1 MEFGIFDG
9 DKSSKRLYYNGGTPY
24 NLINEDGL
32 QGYWKMNEGSGSVVK
47 DFSNEGNDG
56 TIVKILGIKNK
67 IFNSSTF
74 LY

>member
-1 MEFGIFDG
+1 MEFGIFAG
-9 DKSSKRLYYNGGTPY
+9 DKSSKAALYYNGGTPY

-56 TIVKILGIKNK
+56 TIVGATWDKEQNI
-67 IFNSSTF
+67 
-74 LY
+74 